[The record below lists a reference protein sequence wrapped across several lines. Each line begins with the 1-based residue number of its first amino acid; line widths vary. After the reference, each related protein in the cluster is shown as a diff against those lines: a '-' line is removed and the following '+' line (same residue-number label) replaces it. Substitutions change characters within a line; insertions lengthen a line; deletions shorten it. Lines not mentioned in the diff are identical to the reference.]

1 MSSQCPCYECDYVR
15 RGYGPPYYPCA
26 RTGQTPTLGRD
37 ARQIGRTP
45 TGYTP
50 RFQDF
55 PPTGFT
61 PQTRDPFRQ
70 TGRTPTGY
78 PPGFGGF
85 PPTGFT
91 PQPCVPFAQNGYA
104 SMAGF
109 GGIGMTP
116 HFVGAFGGTGLT
128 PQVVYGTGMGPGL
141 WGSLS
146 PTGLTPSLH
155 PPFFPPAG
163 LTPGVPPAYSSMLGN
178 SMTPYAPHNDRSEA
192 GRQEYYDSL
201 RRESEAYNR
210 RHREEYEQRT
220 PRPGPTAD
228 RRAARG
234 AERPPF
240 GTEDREPSYFHS
252 DSIRSGRT
260 PQVPTPTVKVD
271 TPGPKG
277 RRSPPPKPSP
287 RPKPFL
293 STPLVQKSEKPTPKP
308 SGLRHSESAYDDA
321 PVAAGPSKPS
331 TRVYD
336 DEEVD
341 ILRQER
347 TDLAADNW
355 DLRRRLRETE
365 DTLAQSRMQE
375 QWLRD
380 DLTDEM
386 LAREFAILHN
396 EDVPEKNATGGASAE
411 TEGAK
416 AAPVGDAAKE
426 YSGSEST
433 IQPVATADAETQTVV
448 KDEESPD
455 ASKTKENEAPK

>member
-61 PQTRDPFRQ
+61 PQTRGPFRQ

-91 PQPCVPFAQNGYA
+91 PQPRVPFAQNGYA

-109 GGIGMTP
+109 GGTGMTP

-178 SMTPYAPHNDRSEA
+178 LMTPYAPHNDRSEA
-192 GRQEYYDSL
+192 RRQEYYDSL

-240 GTEDREPSYFHS
+240 GAEDREPSYFHS
-252 DSIRSGRT
+252 DSIRSG
-260 PQVPTPTVKVD
+260 PQKN
-271 TPGPKG
+271 K
-277 RRSPPPKPSP
+277 
-287 RPKPFL
+287 
-293 STPLVQKSEKPTPKP
+293 KPTPKP
-308 SGLRHSESAYDDA
+308 LGLRHSESAYDDA

-347 TDLAADNW
+347 TDLAADNR

-365 DTLAQSRMQE
+365 DTLVQSRMQE

-380 DLTDEM
+380 DLTEEM
-386 LAREFAILHN
+386 LAREFALLHN
-396 EDVPEKNATGGASAE
+396 EDVPEKDATGGASAV

-433 IQPVATADAETQTVV
+433 IQSDATADAETQTVV

-455 ASKTKENEAPK
+455 ASKTKEHEAPK